1 MRAQQLRGFAV
12 LKSQEWRSGT
22 IQDRQDA
29 TVRLI
34 RCVGIPRTL
43 FWHAAWSSNGCL
55 PTRQCH
61 QWK

>member
-12 LKSQEWRSGT
+12 LKSQERRSGT

-29 TVRLI
+29 TVKLI
-34 RCVGIPRTL
+34 RGAGVPKTM
-43 FWHAAWSSNGCL
+43 FWHASGSSNGNL
-55 PTRQCH
+55 PTRQPP